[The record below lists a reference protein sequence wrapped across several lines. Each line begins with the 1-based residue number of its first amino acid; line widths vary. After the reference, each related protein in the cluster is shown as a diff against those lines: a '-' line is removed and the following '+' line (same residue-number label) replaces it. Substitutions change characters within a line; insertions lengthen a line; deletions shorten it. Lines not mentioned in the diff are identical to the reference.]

1 MKVGDYV
8 GWPDYDDEDW
18 YIIPAGIIIEIKPHD
33 NVPQWQSH
41 AEYLILLD
49 HNGGL
54 SWEHGS
60 DLKVMNE
67 SR

>member
-1 MKVGDYV
+1 MKIGDYV
-8 GWPDYDDEDW
+8 GWPDHDVDDV
-18 YIIPAGIIIEIKPHD
+18 IIPAGIIIEIKPHE

-41 AEYLILLD
+41 AEYLVLLD
-49 HNGGL
+49 HNGEL

-67 SR
+67 NR